1 MCVHTSAANSEVDL
15 QSSGDQSNQDLPYE
29 YTYENY
35 ISEDKV
41 YNGFSP
47 GFRFSNYNSKS
58 KQMEYEGIVI
68 CLLSVTAFICLIVWV
83 LKSNFEER
91 QQVKM
96 RREASIR
103 DRGSFRGLSEQMQQ
117 A

>member
-1 MCVHTSAANSEVDL
+1 MCFCLCAADSELDTL
-15 QSSGDQSNQDLPYE
+15 YSDQSIQESPSKDDDY
-29 YTYENY
+29 
-35 ISEDKV
+35 
-41 YNGFSP
+41 YNIPDDEKYDGFSP

-103 DRGSFRGLSEQMQQ
+103 DRGSFRGLAEQMQQ